1 MKHRLILTFLL
12 GAAACTAD
20 PVVGDFAVSPLPKT
34 ITADGGA
41 PFVFSRR
48 TAIQAPAELQATAR
62 LLADALEEATG
73 LRPALSDKGR
83 IVLSIDRSLP
93 EEGYRIQ
100 CRQEGIQIA
109 GGSGK
114 GVFYGTQ
121 TLYKALPAAPEGRPA
136 LPAATVQDA
145 PAFPYR
151 GFLVDVGRHFFDIDY
166 LEELIDILALHGIN
180 VFHWHLT
187 EDQGWRIPVPAYPRL
202 TEIGSYRPRTILE
215 PGSDQYDTIPVQ
227 GSYTRAEMERLVR
240 YAAERQITVIPEID
254 LPGHMLAALA
264 SYPEL
269 GCTGGPYAVAE
280 RFGVFEDVLCPGK
293 DASLDFA
300 RAVLEEVMDIFP
312 SEYIHLGG
320 DECPKDRWRACP
332 DCQAR
337 IRALGLKD
345 LPGKS
350 KESQLQTWF
359 MGRMQE
365 VLRARGRRMMGW
377 DEVLEGTPDPDVTV
391 LAWTS
396 PKAILQ
402 SAHEGHP
409 TIACPIQHLYFS
421 NPRWNRLT
429 GRESVSRVYDFEIAP
444 RELSEK
450 ERQNIIGAEGC
461 IWTEWVADSTKLE
474 WEMLPR
480 LAALAELQWGAEKD
494 LDAFLPRLQRMT
506 RLYDRRGWNWKE
518 DIAEAWD

>member
-1 MKHRLILTFLL
+1 MKHRLILTLLL
-12 GAAACTAD
+12 GATACAAD
-20 PVVGDFAVSPLPKT
+20 PDVGDFAVSPLPKT
-34 ITADGGA
+34 ITAYGGA

-48 TAIQAPAELQATAR
+48 TAIQAPEELQTTAL
-62 LLADALEEATG
+62 LLANALEEATG
-73 LRPALSDKGR
+73 WRPALSDKGR
-83 IVLSIDRSLP
+83 IVLSIDPSLP

-100 CRQEGIQIA
+100 CRREGIQIA

-114 GVFYGTQ
+114 GVFYGAQ
-121 TLYKALPAAPEGRPA
+121 ALYKALPVAPQGRPA

-145 PAFPYR
+145 PDFPYR

-166 LEELIDILALHGIN
+166 LEELIDIMALHGIN

-187 EDQGWRIPVPAYPRL
+187 EDQGWRIPVPGYPQL
-202 TEIGSYRPRTILE
+202 TETGSYRSRTILE
-215 PGSDQYDTIPVQ
+215 PGSTQFDTIPVQ
-227 GSYTRAEMERLVR
+227 GFYSRAEMERLIR

-254 LPGHMLAALA
+254 MPGHMLAALA

-293 DASLDFA
+293 DATLDFA

-320 DECPKDRWRACP
+320 DECPKDRWRVCP

-350 KESQLQTWF
+350 KENQLQTWF
-359 MGRMQE
+359 MGHMQE
-365 VLRARGRRMMGW
+365 VLRAHGRRMMGW

-396 PKAILQ
+396 PKAVLQ
-402 SAHEGHP
+402 SAREGHP
-409 TIACPIQHLYFS
+409 TVACPIQHLYFS

-429 GRESVSRVYDFEIAP
+429 GRESVSRVYDFEIVP
-444 RELSEK
+444 RELSEE
-450 ERQNIIGAEGC
+450 ERQNIIGAEAC

-480 LAALAELQWGAEKD
+480 IAALAELQWGSEKD